1 MLAIIV
7 ATMLVSELNSGNVVL
22 AAPNSDQPNQKQ
34 NNQNNGK
41 QNNNNNQKN
50 RNDQNKGNQNKEGSD
65 QKSENNN
72 QDKNNLNNN
81 QDKNNN
87 KNGNIQFSAN
97 PQLANA
103 QKEFTMLQNQI
114 DFHQEQYQQNKER
127 IRELQS
133 KLTDSKNRKDE
144 LDKQYLKLVH
154 TYQDQNDN
162 QFLDWLFSIL
172 PFLKPGNY
180 DDDAKKQVL
189 KSNRDLSD
197 KLNQTQDI
205 IRNQE
210 TSLTDQ
216 QNQQKDLVKKLNTN
230 KKKLSA
236 NIKDLQNQ
244 INSNVAGLTNDQ
256 INQLKKSGD
265 DAVKGAELLQKDNTK
280 AQKEILSDPDT
291 AKEVASSASVDSPK
305 ANTDIGYV
313 MTHDLRVPSGLSAS
327 QLANGLTGNEKPLAS
342 AYVKAEKTYGVNAV
356 ALAAISSLESGYASF
371 NTFGTNNIFGYRG
384 KSFATKEDSIYFVA
398 KHLRED
404 YLTASGQF
412 YGGGYSIQAVSKF
425 YNLGSQKWSNDVTTI
440 AESIMANAR

>member
-1 MLAIIV
+1 MMSAVMLA
-7 ATMLVSELNSGNVVL
+7 SGLNSGAIAL
-22 AAPNSDQPNQKQ
+22 AAPSSDQQNQKQ

-41 QNNNNNQKN
+41 QNNNNNQQNK
-50 RNDQNKGNQNKEGSD
+50 NDQSKDNQNKDGSD
-65 QKSENNN
+65 QKSGNNN
-72 QDKNNLNNN
+72 QNKNNLNNN
-81 QDKNNN
+81 QNN
-87 KNGNIQFSAN
+87 KDNNKDGDIQFSAN
-97 PQLANA
+97 PQLVNA
-103 QKEFTMLQNQI
+103 QKEFTLLQNQI
-114 DFHQEQYQQNKER
+114 DFHQGQYQQNQER
-127 IRELQS
+127 IKELQG

-172 PFLKPGNY
+172 PFLKPSNY
-180 DDDAKKQVL
+180 DDDAKTQVL

-197 KLNQTQDI
+197 KLNETQDI

-210 TSLTDQ
+210 NSLTDQ
-216 QNQQKDLVKKLNTN
+216 QNQQKDLVKKLNVN
-230 KKKLSA
+230 KKQLSA

-244 INSNVAGLTNDQ
+244 INSNAAGLTDDQ
-256 INQLKKSGD
+256 VDQLKKSGD

-280 AQKEILSDPDT
+280 TQKEILSDPDT

-313 MTHDLRVPSGLSAS
+313 MAHDLRVPSGLSAS

-356 ALAAISSLESGYASF
+356 ALAAISSLESGYASV

-398 KHLRED
+398 KHLRQD
-404 YLTASGQF
+404 YLTATGQF

>member
-1 MLAIIV
+1 MLAITVV
-7 ATMLVSELNSGNVVL
+7 AMLISELNSGNIVL
-22 AAPNSDQPNQKQ
+22 ATPNSDQPNQKQ
-34 NNQNNGK
+34 NNQNNDK
-41 QNNNNNQKN
+41 QNK
-50 RNDQNKGNQNKEGSD
+50 DGSN

-72 QDKNNLNNN
+72 QNKNNLNNN
-81 QDKNNN
+81 QDKNN
-87 KNGNIQFSAN
+87 KDGDIQFSAN

-127 IRELQS
+127 IKELQS

-205 IRNQE
+205 IHNQE

-244 INSNVAGLTNDQ
+244 INSNVAGLTDDQ

-280 AQKEILSDPDT
+280 TQKEILSDPDT

-342 AYVKAEKTYGVNAV
+342 AYVKAEKRYGVNAV
-356 ALAAISSLESGYASF
+356 ALAAISSLESGYASV

>member
-1 MLAIIV
+1 MLAITV

-50 RNDQNKGNQNKEGSD
+50 SNNQNKGNQNKDGSD

-72 QDKNNLNNN
+72 KDG
-81 QDKNNN
+81 D
-87 KNGNIQFSAN
+87 IQFSAN

-127 IRELQS
+127 IKELQS

-216 QNQQKDLVKKLNTN
+216 QNQQKDLVKKLNIN

-244 INSNVAGLTNDQ
+244 INSNAAGLTNDQ

-265 DAVKGAELLQKDNTK
+265 DAVKGAELLQKDNAKT
-280 AQKEILSDPDT
+280 QKEILSDPDT

-327 QLANGLTGNEKPLAS
+327 QLANGLTGNEKPLAG
-342 AYVKAEKTYGVNAV
+342 AYVKAEKRYGVNAV
-356 ALAAISSLESGYASF
+356 ALAAISSLESGYASV